1 MKSKPIQEVNAFD
14 AKTHLSALLRLT
26 EKGQSFVI
34 YRRGK
39 PVACLGPP
47 PSSETDHDV
56 LTIKET
62 LQSIRKEIPG
72 VLNVRKLIEE
82 GRRK

>member
-1 MKSKPIQEVNAFD
+1 MKSQPATEVNVFH
-14 AKTHLSALLRLT
+14 AKTHLSALLRET

-34 YRRGK
+34 HRRGK

-47 PSSETDHDV
+47 PVSDEDRDMVAIH
-56 LTIKET
+56 ET
-62 LQSIRKEIPG
+62 LQSIRREIPG
-72 VLNVRKLIEE
+72 SVKVRKLIEE

>member
-1 MKSKPIQEVNAFD
+1 MKSTTTKDVSAFD
-14 AKTHLSALLRLT
+14 AKTHLSALLRET

-34 YRRGK
+34 HRRGK

-47 PSSETDHDV
+47 PNSQRDQNIFSIH
-56 LTIKET
+56 ET
-62 LQSIRKEIPG
+62 LQAIRREIPG
-72 VLNVRKLIEE
+72 SVNVRKLIEE

>member
-1 MKSKPIQEVNAFD
+1 MKPTAAKEVSAFN
-14 AKTHLSALLRLT
+14 AKTHLSALLRKT

-34 YRRGK
+34 HRRGK
-39 PVACLGPP
+39 PVAWLGPP
-47 PSSETDHDV
+47 PGANKDLNLGEIHQ
-56 LTIKET
+56 T

-72 VLNVRKLIEE
+72 SVNVRKLIEE